1 MRNPVLKRQIC
12 AWLLLAVFLPMVALS
27 SVHVHRHADA
37 SVTQCA
43 DCLTHSCPG
52 HLVVLDDHLG
62 QCVFCQFLSLP
73 YVAASVIA
81 VIIYPDQHYKLSI
94 VSSTAVLLRACGV
107 PSLRAPPVSVLN

>member
-12 AWLLLAVFLPMVALS
+12 AWLLLAVFLPMLALS

-52 HLVVLDDHLG
+52 HLVVLDDPLG
-62 QCVFCQFLSLP
+62 QCVLCQFLSLP

-81 VIIYPDQHYKLSI
+81 VIIYPDQHYKLPI
-94 VSSTAVLLRACGV
+94 VSSAAVLLRTCGV
-107 PSLRAPPVSVLN
+107 LSLRAPPVSVLN